1 MCALC
6 LQSAAETA
14 PTLGTSFNIVFP
26 SATSQLFD
34 LCVKFLC
41 YYGLVLN
48 SGLFQQSL
56 KYAHADLLLHSH
68 AHSLSHI
75 LYEHPSEA
83 ASASKKTRT
92 KSHFQMHGLSLTN
105 SAPQGEKNALSPPAA
120 PHPEFENSSLRSVSL
135 EDAIEI

>member
-14 PTLGTSFNIVFP
+14 PTLGTSFNIVFSP
-26 SATSQLFD
+26 SATSRLFD
-34 LCVKFLC
+34 SCVKFLC
-41 YYGLVLN
+41 RYGLVLN

-68 AHSLSHI
+68 AHSLTHI
-75 LYEHPSEA
+75 LYEHPSQA

-92 KSHFQMHGLSLTN
+92 KSHFRMHGLSLTN
-105 SAPQGEKNALSPPAA
+105 SAPYGEKKRTVAPRCTPPG
-120 PHPEFENSSLRSVSL
+120 
-135 EDAIEI
+135 I